1 VNNTVLNVGAGG
13 DSIVTVDLSTF
24 TAYPT
29 IGKLPASCLYVSADI
44 ATEPA
49 PVSDANPLPIGG
61 SVAVSNF
68 PASQTIAGTVAV
80 SNFPAFPLTQDVAG
94 TVDVGNF
101 PATQTVAGTVAVSN
115 LPATQPVSG
124 TVTANA
130 GTGTFGVSGTVA
142 VSNFP
147 ATQPVS
153 GTVALAAGAASIG
166 TIANAAFGV
175 TGALPAGTNLLGSTA
190 AGLRY
195 DTLYGGTTP
204 ATIRFA
210 AVSLSASGT
219 IVAAV
224 ATKKITVLKWSLW
237 AASAVDVKFQSST
250 GSVDL
255 TGALPYAGT
264 GKGPLGSGA
273 FCPVGHFQTAA
284 GDALNLNLSAG
295 VLVTGYLAFIQEP

>member
-1 VNNTVLNVGAGG
+1 
-13 DSIVTVDLSTF
+13 VDLATF
-24 TAYPT
+24 TAYPAT
-29 IGKLPASCLYVSADI
+29 GKLPASCLYVSADV
-44 ATEPA
+44 AAEPA
-49 PVSDANPLPIGG
+49 PVSDANPLPVGG
-61 SVAVSNF
+61 TVAVSNF

-80 SNFPAFPLTQDVAG
+80 SNFPAFPTTQDVAG

-101 PATQTVAGTVAVSN
+101 PATQ
-115 LPATQPVSG
+115 PISG
-124 TVTANA
+124 TITANA

-153 GTVALAAGAASIG
+153 GTVTANAGTGTFTVGGTVAVSNFPATQPVSGTVALGAGSASIG
-166 TIANAAFGV
+166 SIANTAFGV

-295 VLVTGYLAFIQEP
+295 VLVTGYIAFIQEP